1 MNKLP
6 QSRFR
11 LVFSLLMAAM
21 VVFLTRKRRA
31 ASSFLVPRGG
41 RTTYVVGLGALMTFV
56 ITTINVGWPV
66 NFMRLWAQA
75 FVVAY
80 CVAVPVIY
88 FLAPLARRLTARFVH
103 LL

>member
-1 MNKLP
+1 
-6 QSRFR
+6 
-11 LVFSLLMAAM
+11 
-21 VVFLTRKRRA
+21 
-31 ASSFLVPRGG
+31 
-41 RTTYVVGLGALMTFV
+41 
-56 ITTINVGWPV
+56 
-66 NFMRLWAQA
+66 MRLWAQA